1 METRWMYHTS
11 GTFGELREASKGTC
25 LIPMGC
31 VEKHG
36 LHMAL
41 GTDIMAASRICYMAS
56 QIESVAV
63 FPDYTFGE
71 VAVRAN
77 KHTDGTLTL
86 PVETQFLI
94 LEQLCDQIYLNGFR
108 KILIYNA
115 HGGNQPWLS
124 SFLRNIDAKNKKYAV
139 ARVFVQEQAPHVM
152 AKKLLAEGS
161 GSIPELTKE
170 DEELVIKYHKEG
182 MIIGH
187 ACFGEGSFIM
197 GIAPE
202 TMRLDLLGKESGL
215 PTGDSIPY
223 GRAGIDVRDGGW
235 GLDFPNAYCGTDP
248 YGMNERI
255 GAASLRMEAERLARA
270 VKFFKE
276 DEGLLADIDK

>member
-71 VAVRAN
+71 VSERAN
-77 KHTDGTLTL
+77 EHTDGTLSL
-86 PVETQFLI
+86 PVETQLLM

-115 HGGNQPWLS
+115 HGGNQSWLA
-124 SFLRNIDAKNKKYAV
+124 SFLRNIDAKNKKYVV

-152 AKKLLAEGS
+152 AKKLLSEGS

-215 PTGDSIPY
+215 PTGDSAPY
-223 GRAGIDVRDGGW
+223 KRVGIDLKSSGW
-235 GLDFPNAYCGTDP
+235 CLDFPNAYCGTDP

>member
-1 METRWMYHTS
+1 METRWTHHTS
-11 GTFGELREASKGTC
+11 GTFAELREAAKETC
-25 LIPMGC
+25 VIPMGC

-71 VAVRAN
+71 VAERAN
-77 KHTDGTLTL
+77 NHTDGTISL
-86 PVETQFLI
+86 PVETQFLL

-170 DEELVIKYHKEG
+170 DEELLIKYHKEN
-182 MIIGH
+182 MILGH

-223 GRAGIDVRDGGW
+223 RRAGIDVRDGGW

-255 GAASLRMEAERLARA
+255 GAASLRMEAERLAKA
-270 VKFFKE
+270 IKFFKE
-276 DEGLLADIDK
+276 DEKLLAAIDK